1 MAVATCQCG
10 QGCFAIGRRVG
21 ARRPDL
27 VVVEVVEVVG
37 LLAAFTAFGC
47 PIEDFRQRV
56 VAVGIG
62 VDIGISVVPN
72 ESSFLLEAV

>member
-47 PIEDFRQRV
+47 PIADFRQRV

>member
-1 MAVATCQCG
+1 M
-10 QGCFAIGRRVG
+10 
-21 ARRPDL
+21 

>member
-27 VVVEVVEVVG
+27 VVVEVVG
-37 LLAAFTAFGC
+37 LLAAFTAVGC
-47 PIEDFRQRV
+47 PIADFRQRV